1 MSKPSHSS
9 APTSSASSEITALC
23 HANVLTPNGL
33 LKGTTLQMHN
43 GVIQSIGTEV
53 AANHLLRSEDV
64 HMVHLGEDY
73 LITPAFIDLQINGAF
88 GVDFSAGNLLNMK
101 KVLDTLPQQ
110 GVSAILPTV
119 VTASL
124 MDMINATNAI
134 EELIHFNT
142 RVNST
147 KVLGIHL
154 EGPFLNPEKRGTHP
168 KEHLLPIDME
178 ALELLLS
185 PHVKMMTYAPE
196 LDENF
201 ELLDALCEKGILTFA
216 GHSNVERGHLSA
228 AKNRGLQGVTHLY
241 NAFGAYTHRHVGSS
255 LHALLEKD
263 LWASLIT
270 DGYHVHPEVVELTLK
285 VKGVDKL
292 VLVSD
297 AMNLAGLNEGEK
309 VAFAGTLVQNK
320 EGRAINAEGHLAGST
335 QLLPEMIRNLLN
347 WNICSL
353 EQAFQMATHNPA
365 QLLGLDDH
373 RGSLKEGYVADVL
386 LWHQPTMK
394 LLATWVA
401 GELRWCDQAV
411 FQPDSRGIVLNQEDP
426 EIKGST
432 FKASSQYKAH
442 LTL

>member
-53 AANHLLRSEDV
+53 AAHHLLRSEDV
-64 HMVHLGEDY
+64 HTVHLGEDY

-101 KVLDTLPQQ
+101 KVLDTLPQH

-320 EGRAINAEGHLAGST
+320 EGRAINAEGHLAGSI